1 MSILIRAIISGFGM
15 KLGGDIYNVVNKKL
29 GVFPDDDND
38 PTTDDDDDELDEA
51 LPISIFGGRH

>member
-15 KLGGDIYNVVNKKL
+15 KLGQDIYNVVNKKL

-38 PTTDDDDDELDEA
+38 PHNEDDDDLDEA
-51 LPISIFGGRH
+51 LPISIFGGL

>member
-15 KLGGDIYNVVNKKL
+15 KLGQDIYNVVNKKL

-38 PTTDDDDDELDEA
+38 PQNDDDDDLDEA
-51 LPISIFGGRH
+51 LPISIFGGL